1 MNRFYKVSNSNNF
14 DEYPISRIMNK
25 YQLYSG
31 GIGGLIVA
39 MITLVTSLTDGSGF
53 NSLVIILV
61 TLLSL
66 LFGSILGYFP
76 ALLAATIICK
86 LKIYFDSL
94 LSGFK
99 IFTIGLVSTFICIF
113 WLLLGDS
120 PTDMLFIVTSLCMIG
135 GVSAVITGWIA
146 LPKNKLTY

>member
-1 MNRFYKVSNSNNF
+1 MNRFHKVSNSNNF
-14 DEYPISRIMNK
+14 DEYLISRIMNK

-31 GIGGLIVA
+31 GIGGSMVA
-39 MITLVTSLTDGSGF
+39 VLMIVTSLTDGSGF
-53 NSLVIILV
+53 NPLVMIFA

-76 ALLAATIICK
+76 ALLAAAIICK

-99 IFTIGLVSTFICIF
+99 LFVIGLISNFVFIF
-113 WLLLGDS
+113 WLLLDDS
-120 PTDMLFIVTSLCMIG
+120 FTDKLVIVLTLCVVG